1 MNALCCRLLRTG
13 VRFSPPPPLHF
24 CSAAPSSESLIKE
37 VRLAGW
43 LLYRADAEQLRR
55 NRTFAPTIFFIAAA
69 NWRRCQA
76 LKVLIGAVGPNSRIL
91 GRDDLWREPRAQ
103 HDYCGESRSSSVT
116 LSRPVNLPSRNL
128 KHEHDSKRTST
139 QNYGNYRI
147 HSNIAVGR

>member
-1 MNALCCRLLRTG
+1 MLSAVGCFGREFDSPRLHHFISALPLPVQNLSSRKYVWPDGYCIEQMQSSSAGIEPLRLLS
-13 VRFSPPPPLHF
+13 FS
-24 CSAAPSSESLIKE
+24 
-37 VRLAGW
+37 
-43 LLYRADAEQLRR
+43 
-55 NRTFAPTIFFIAAA
+55 IASA

-128 KHEHDSKRTST
+128 KHEHDRKRTST